1 MSINMDC
8 NQDEY
13 ANDVTFDSRHS
24 ISGQALA
31 ENGCAEGTFLFLD
44 FVGAA
49 EPANTPAQP

>member
-1 MSINMDC
+1 MDC